1 VRAIRFSTYGGPEVL
16 SLDEVPVP
24 QAKPGHVLIKVHAA
38 GVNPVDAKIRS
49 GMLSAFFPL
58 DLPAIA
64 GRDGAGVVVD
74 SDTDLSAGQ
83 HVCFIASDIA
93 QGSYSEYTVVDRKN
107 VVPAPGMLGMHEC
120 ASIPLPALSAY
131 IALTVSTRIDPG
143 MRVLVHGGAGGI
155 GGLAVQLARHRG
167 AEVTAT
173 CRHESAPYA
182 MANGAHHV
190 VEYDRQDFSAV
201 CRDMDVVLDTIG
213 GEVHDRSYVTLKR
226 GGVLV
231 YLMAQ
236 PIRQRGAEFG
246 VDVRQAPVFRE
257 VSHLAA
263 ACKLFDEGVLR
274 PRMRAVLPLAA
285 AAQAHREIQ
294 TGHGHGKLVLEV
306 AQREGADT

>member
-1 VRAIRFSTYGGPEVL
+1 MRAIRFATYGGPEVL
-16 SLDEVPVP
+16 ALDEVPAP

-58 DLPAIA
+58 NLPAIA
-64 GRDGAGVVVD
+64 GRDGAGTVVD
-74 SDTDLSAGQ
+74 SDSDFAAGER
-83 HVCFIASDIA
+83 VCFIASDVA
-93 QGSYSEYTVVDRKN
+93 QGSYSEYTLVDRKS
-107 VVPAPGMLGMHEC
+107 VVLAPRQLAMHEC

-131 IALTVSTRIDPG
+131 IALMVSVQIKPG
-143 MRVLVHGGAGGI
+143 MRVLIHGGAGGI
-155 GGLAVQLARHRG
+155 GGLAVQLARHQG
-167 AEVTAT
+167 ADVTAT
-173 CRHESAPYA
+173 CSHESSPYA
-182 MANGAHHV
+182 AANGAQHI
-190 VEYDRQDFSAV
+190 VEHDRQDFSAV

-263 ACKLFDEGVLR
+263 ACKLFEDGVLR
-274 PRMRAVLPLAA
+274 PRLRAVLPLAEA
-285 AAQAHREIQ
+285 ARAHQEIQ
-294 TGHGHGKLVLEV
+294 KGHGHGKLVLEV
-306 AQREGADT
+306 TQ

>member
-16 SLDEVPVP
+16 TLDEVPAP

-58 DLPAIA
+58 NLPAIA
-64 GRDGAGVVVD
+64 GRDGAGTVVD
-74 SDTDLSAGQ
+74 SDTDLTAGQ
-83 HVCFIASDIA
+83 RVCFIASDLS
-93 QGSYSEYTVVDRKN
+93 QGSYSEYTLVDRKH
-107 VVPAPGMLGMHEC
+107 VVPAPRRLAVQEC
-120 ASIPLPALSAY
+120 AAIPLPALSAY
-131 IALTVSTRIDPG
+131 IALMVSVQIERG
-143 MRVLVHGGAGGI
+143 MHVLVHGGAGGI
-155 GGLAVQLARHRG
+155 GGLAVQLARYKG

-173 CRHESAPYA
+173 CSHESAPYA
-182 MANGAHHV
+182 KANGAQNV

-231 YLMAQ
+231 YLLAQ

-263 ACKLFDEGVLR
+263 ACRLFEEGVLQ
-274 PRMRAVLPLAA
+274 PRLRAVLPLAEA
-285 AAQAHREIQ
+285 ARAHQEIQ
-294 TGHGHGKLVLEV
+294 KGHGHGKLVLEV
-306 AQREGADT
+306 SQ